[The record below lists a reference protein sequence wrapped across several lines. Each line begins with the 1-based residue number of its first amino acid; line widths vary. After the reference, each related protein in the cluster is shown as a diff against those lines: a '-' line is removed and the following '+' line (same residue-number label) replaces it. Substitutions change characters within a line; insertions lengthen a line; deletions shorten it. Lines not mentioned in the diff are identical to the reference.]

1 MIKSMNNTKK
11 SKESA
16 WRFCVDKKR
25 TAEAI
30 LSLAKD
36 SITSA
41 A

>member
-16 WRFCVDKKR
+16 HRFREDKKR

-30 LSLAKD
+30 LFSTD
-36 SITSA
+36 R
-41 A
+41 